1 MNLQSISRTYIDK
14 VFALCDYYMQGKS
27 KRYSRHLY
35 DLYKLKECV
44 TFDEEFRRLI
54 GEVRKH
60 RENMKIC
67 PSARK
72 DVNIPALIHEF
83 CEKEFYRQDYI
94 DITEYFVDDNVEY
107 RQAVDEI
114 LALADSGMF
123 D

>member
-1 MNLQSISRTYIDK
+1 MNLQSINRTYIDK

-44 TFDEEFRRLI
+44 TFDEEIRRLI
-54 GEVRKH
+54 GEVRKQ

-67 PSARK
+67 TSARK
-72 DVNIPALIHEF
+72 HVNIHALLEQF
-83 CEKEFYRQDYI
+83 CEKEFYR
-94 DITEYFVDDNVEY
+94 
-107 RQAVDEI
+107 
-114 LALADSGMF
+114 F